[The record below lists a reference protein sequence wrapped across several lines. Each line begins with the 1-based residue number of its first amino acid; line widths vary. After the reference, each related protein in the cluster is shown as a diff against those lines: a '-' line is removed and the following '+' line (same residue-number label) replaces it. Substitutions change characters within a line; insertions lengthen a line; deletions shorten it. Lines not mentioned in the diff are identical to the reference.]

1 MKKVLA
7 VGIFDG
13 VHAGHQQ
20 IIAAAKIQ
28 GEVTV
33 MTFDPH
39 PTSVVAPERTPSQ
52 LMSTKDRIQLLK
64 AAGASF
70 VEVVNFTKEFSL
82 LSPDQFI
89 EDVLVGRFGAEH
101 VVIGE
106 NFNFGHKAQGTP
118 KYLSEVGPKYGFG
131 VSIVKLQE
139 DRGSTISSTRIR
151 SLIIDGQ
158 IERAN
163 ELLTR
168 MFYLKGQVVHGEK
181 RGREIGYPTANLGL
195 HSLATIPADGVYA
208 GWLSVGSS
216 RWPAAI
222 SIGTNPTFP
231 GVRGRQVEA
240 YAIDQIDLE
249 LYDQDATVEFG
260 FRLRDTLKFDG
271 LPALLEQMKKVCGDV
286 GDYVFLVDTW
296 GQPMFDE
303 TAKIFDGISFNAVLV
318 FGSDWIDQ
326 AKARELKVF
335 IWTARAEDAEESTD
349 EYFAK
354 FVLSGADGVFAD
366 HPDLLREVA
375 DGISH

>member
-1 MKKVLA
+1 MQMKVLA

-20 IIAAAKIQ
+20 IIATAKHL

-52 LMSTKDRIQLLK
+52 LISVKDRIELLK
-64 AAGASF
+64 LAGATH
-70 VEVVNFTKEFSL
+70 VEVVNFNKDFSQ

-89 EDVLVGRFGAEH
+89 EDVLLGRFKAEH

-106 NFNFGHKAQGTP
+106 NFNFGFKAQGSP

-139 DRGSTISSTRIR
+139 ERGSTISSTRIR
-151 SLIIDGQ
+151 NLIIDGE

-168 MFYLKGQVVHGEK
+168 RFYLKGPVVHGEK

-195 HSLATIPADGVYA
+195 TPLATIPADGVYA
-208 GWLSVGSS
+208 GWLSVGES
-216 RWPAAI
+216 RWAAAI

-240 YAIDQIDLE
+240 YAIDQVGLD
-249 LYDQDATVEFG
+249 LYDQEAKIEFG

-271 LPALLEQMKKVCGDV
+271 LAPLLEQMKKDC
-286 GDYVFLVDTW
+286 
-296 GQPMFDE
+296 
-303 TAKIFDGISFNAVLV
+303 
-318 FGSDWIDQ
+318 DQ
-326 AKARELKVF
+326 ARELTSK
-335 IWTARAEDAEESTD
+335 
-349 EYFAK
+349 
-354 FVLSGADGVFAD
+354 
-366 HPDLLREVA
+366 
-375 DGISH
+375 

>member
-1 MKKVLA
+1 MKVLA

-20 IIAAAKIQ
+20 IIATAKHL

-52 LMSTKDRIQLLK
+52 LISVKDRIELLK
-64 AAGASF
+64 QAGATY
-70 VEVVNFTKEFSL
+70 VEVVNFNKDFSQ

-89 EDVLVGRFGAEH
+89 EDVLLGRFKAEH

-106 NFNFGHKAQGTP
+106 NFNFGFKAQGSP

-139 DRGSTISSTRIR
+139 ERGSTISSTRIR
-151 SLIIDGQ
+151 SLIIDGE

-168 MFYLKGQVVHGEK
+168 RFYLKGPVVHGEK

-195 HSLATIPADGVYA
+195 TPLATIPADGVYA
-208 GWLSVGSS
+208 GWLSVGEN
-216 RWPAAI
+216 RWAAAI

-240 YAIDQIDLE
+240 YAIDQVGLD
-249 LYDQDATVEFG
+249 LYDQEAKIEFG
-260 FRLRDTLKFDG
+260 FRLRDTLKFDE
-271 LPALLEQMKKVCGDV
+271 LAPLLEQMKKDC
-286 GDYVFLVDTW
+286 
-296 GQPMFDE
+296 
-303 TAKIFDGISFNAVLV
+303 
-318 FGSDWIDQ
+318 DQ
-326 AKARELKVF
+326 ARELTSK
-335 IWTARAEDAEESTD
+335 
-349 EYFAK
+349 
-354 FVLSGADGVFAD
+354 
-366 HPDLLREVA
+366 
-375 DGISH
+375 

>member
-1 MKKVLA
+1 MQMKVLA
-7 VGIFDG
+7 LGIFDG

-20 IIAAAKIQ
+20 IIKTAKHL

-52 LMSTKDRIQLLK
+52 LISVKDRIELLK
-64 AAGASF
+64 QVGATH
-70 VEVVNFTKEFSL
+70 VEVVNFSKDFSQ

-89 EDVLVGRFGAEH
+89 EDVLLGRFKAEH

-106 NFNFGHKAQGTP
+106 NFNFGFKAQGSP

-139 DRGSTISSTRIR
+139 ERGSTISSTRIR
-151 SLIIDGQ
+151 SLIIDGE

-168 MFYLKGQVVHGEK
+168 RFYLKGPVVHGEK

-195 HSLATIPADGVYA
+195 SPLSTIPADGVYA
-208 GWLSVGSS
+208 GWLSVGES
-216 RWPAAI
+216 RWAAAI

-240 YAIDQIDLE
+240 YAIDEVGLD
-249 LYDQDATVEFG
+249 LYDQEAKIEFG

-271 LPALLEQMKKVCGDV
+271 LAPLLEQMKKDC
-286 GDYVFLVDTW
+286 
-296 GQPMFDE
+296 
-303 TAKIFDGISFNAVLV
+303 
-318 FGSDWIDQ
+318 DQ
-326 AKARELKVF
+326 ARELTSK
-335 IWTARAEDAEESTD
+335 
-349 EYFAK
+349 
-354 FVLSGADGVFAD
+354 
-366 HPDLLREVA
+366 
-375 DGISH
+375 

>member
-1 MKKVLA
+1 MQMKVLA

-20 IIAAAKIQ
+20 IIATAKHL

-39 PTSVVAPERTPSQ
+39 PTSIVAPERTPSQ
-52 LMSTKDRIQLLK
+52 LISVKDRIELLK
-64 AAGASF
+64 QAGATY
-70 VEVVNFTKEFSL
+70 VEVVNFNKDFSQ

-89 EDVLVGRFGAEH
+89 EDVLLGRFKAEH

-106 NFNFGHKAQGTP
+106 NFNFGFKAQGSP

-139 DRGSTISSTRIR
+139 ERGSTISSTRIR
-151 SLIIDGQ
+151 SLIIDGE
-158 IERAN
+158 IERVN

-168 MFYLKGQVVHGEK
+168 RFYLKGPVVHGEK

-195 HSLATIPADGVYA
+195 TPLATIPADGVYA
-208 GWLSVGSS
+208 GWLSVGES
-216 RWPAAI
+216 RWAAAI

-240 YAIDQIDLE
+240 YAIDQVGLD
-249 LYDQDATVEFG
+249 LYDQEAKIEFG

-271 LPALLEQMKKVCGDV
+271 LAPLLEQMKKDC
-286 GDYVFLVDTW
+286 
-296 GQPMFDE
+296 
-303 TAKIFDGISFNAVLV
+303 
-318 FGSDWIDQ
+318 DQ
-326 AKARELKVF
+326 ARELTSK
-335 IWTARAEDAEESTD
+335 
-349 EYFAK
+349 
-354 FVLSGADGVFAD
+354 
-366 HPDLLREVA
+366 
-375 DGISH
+375 